1 MRVFA
6 KTMAK
11 NFDGMETW
19 EFFSDGRRSSMMV
32 AGGRVLRFDSKNRGS
47 GVTTDA
53 SPRNNALTLCFCCR
67 FRSVVT
73 QGNGATEDCCS
84 KCWREMMKKQ
94 GGVSDAAPVSAQKK
108 KPLTP
113 LAAESAAP
121 EPMDVE
127 PEAPSTT
134 QPAAESAAVVVPAAA
149 AATTTTTTTANP
161 SSQSKKKKASYKNM
175 MASMMKQ
182 QSAERDLEKE
192 KEALRKVTGGG
203 AFSKIDKI

>member
-1 MRVFA
+1 
-6 KTMAK
+6 
-11 NFDGMETW
+11 
-19 EFFSDGRRSSMMV
+19 
-32 AGGRVLRFDSKNRGS
+32 
-47 GVTTDA
+47 
-53 SPRNNALTLCFCCR
+53 
-67 FRSVVT
+67 
-73 QGNGATEDCCS
+73 
-84 KCWREMMKKQ
+84 MMKKQ

-108 KPLTP
+108 PLSP
-113 LAAESAAP
+113 LAASEISVP

-134 QPAAESAAVVVPAAA
+134 QPAAESAVVVPAAA
-149 AATTTTTTTANP
+149 AASTTTANP